1 MFGVWC
7 FERERE
13 KAVGRAGDERLEP
26 KKKEKSVRV
35 ATRTEKSGATG
46 RARRAACLVFV
57 FGAVADA
64 RGTHPAATSST
75 SPVSWRS
82 IHHRMSFMPVMNS
95 CHSISSSKDSASR
108 SYASRRVASRT
119 RGDFDSVAE
128 AEDAR
133 RSGELHEHGAAVE
146 PSIVPYPTAVPATTV
161 AAAPKA
167 PSAPS
172 TTRIAPRA
180 PETDNRRPTS
190 EKLRRDSRNATTGIF
205 VSQSERA
212 GPRRP
217 PQRDARPG
225 GRGRSDRCV
234 SRRVRWRRAS
244 DADAL
249 TGVVQAE
256 RSPE

>member
-1 MFGVWC
+1 M
-7 FERERE
+7 
-13 KAVGRAGDERLEP
+13 LQ
-26 KKKEKSVRV
+26 
-35 ATRTEKSGATG
+35 
-46 RARRAACLVFV
+46 CLVFV

-119 RGDFDSVAE
+119 RGDFDAVAE

-167 PSAPS
+167 PSAPNTS
-172 TTRIAPRA
+172 RIGHLARPKLTKDVRCPRA
-180 PETDNRRPTS
+180 SAKSRRPVFSTAHLPQ
-190 EKLRRDSRNATTGIF
+190 K
-205 VSQSERA
+205 ERT

-217 PQRDARPG
+217 PRRDARPG
-225 GRGRSDRCV
+225 GRGTSDRCV
-234 SRRVRWRRAS
+234 SRRARWPRAS
-244 DADAL
+244 EADAL
-249 TGVVQAE
+249 RGVVY
-256 RSPE
+256 RLNCD

>member
-1 MFGVWC
+1 ML
-7 FERERE
+7 
-13 KAVGRAGDERLEP
+13 K
-26 KKKEKSVRV
+26 
-35 ATRTEKSGATG
+35 
-46 RARRAACLVFV
+46 CLVFV

-119 RGDFDSVAE
+119 RGDFDAVAE

-172 TTRIAPRA
+172 TTRIAASRA
-180 PETDNRRPTS
+180 
-190 EKLRRDSRNATTGIF
+190 RN
-205 VSQSERA
+205 
-212 GPRRP
+212 
-217 PQRDARPG
+217 
-225 GRGRSDRCV
+225 
-234 SRRVRWRRAS
+234 
-244 DADAL
+244 
-249 TGVVQAE
+249 
-256 RSPE
+256 

>member
-35 ATRTEKSGATG
+35 ATRTEKSGATR

-119 RGDFDSVAE
+119 RGDFDAVAE

-172 TTRIAPRA
+172 TTRIAASRA
-180 PETDNRRPTS
+180 
-190 EKLRRDSRNATTGIF
+190 RN
-205 VSQSERA
+205 
-212 GPRRP
+212 
-217 PQRDARPG
+217 
-225 GRGRSDRCV
+225 
-234 SRRVRWRRAS
+234 
-244 DADAL
+244 
-249 TGVVQAE
+249 
-256 RSPE
+256 